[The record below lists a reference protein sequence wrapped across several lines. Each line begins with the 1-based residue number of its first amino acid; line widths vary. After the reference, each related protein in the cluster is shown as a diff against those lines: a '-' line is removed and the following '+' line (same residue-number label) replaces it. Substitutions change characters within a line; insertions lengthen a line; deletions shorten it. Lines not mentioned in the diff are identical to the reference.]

1 VKKLIFALFGAVA
14 MASIPLNVNAADSCA
29 ISVNSGE
36 TRTINYATNCRI
48 ENHGVLN
55 ITSGANI
62 NKYTRDA
69 YAAIENYGTLT
80 VSGGSIYA
88 DYGYAIRNRGGY
100 INMYGGTVNSALH
113 QSIWVTAGTVKI
125 TGGTLKSAG
134 GYEENI
140 YTTGKLQVCGQKY
153 SYNSAA
159 KVEDLCAKPITKP
172 AANTSTNSS
181 SEKITITVKTSEAKS
196 NTATATAAPATV
208 ASKPATTTNTQ
219 TQTQTQTTAPVSA
232 PATTTNDVLVKQ
244 EPVKEQSTETKK
256 KEENAEDNSDTFIIA
271 IAATLAVLSSATA
284 TIVVNRFRD

>member
-1 VKKLIFALFGAVA
+1 MKKLFFALFGAIA
-14 MASIPLNVNAADSCA
+14 MASIPLNVNATDSCA

-36 TRTINYATNCRI
+36 TKTINYATNCRI
-48 ENHGVLN
+48 ENHGILN
-55 ITSGANI
+55 IASGANI
-62 NKYTRDA
+62 NKYTRDT

-134 GYEENI
+134 GYEENV

-159 KVEDLCAKPITKP
+159 KVEDLCAKPTTKP

-232 PATTTNDVLVKQ
+232 PATTTNDVPVKQ
-244 EPVKEQSTETKK
+244 EPVKEQRAKH
-256 KEENAEDNSDTFIIA
+256 
-271 IAATLAVLSSATA
+271 
-284 TIVVNRFRD
+284 RD